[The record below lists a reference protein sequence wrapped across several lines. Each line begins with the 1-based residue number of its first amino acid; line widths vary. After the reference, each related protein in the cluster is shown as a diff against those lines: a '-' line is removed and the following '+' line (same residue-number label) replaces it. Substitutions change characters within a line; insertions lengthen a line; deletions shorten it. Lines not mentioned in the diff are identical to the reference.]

1 MRGFRMAIGPRGLAH
16 SRVVPGT
23 LAGCARSDRGRR
35 RHRPIAN
42 ASAARRKRPSAAGD
56 ATPNRWHHP
65 CNRTDSM
72 NATSMRFGL
81 DQFLREGDALII
93 VVEDDPDDRQA
104 EFGGRV
110 NLGAI

>member
-1 MRGFRMAIGPRGLAH
+1 
-16 SRVVPGT
+16 
-23 LAGCARSDRGRR
+23 
-35 RHRPIAN
+35 
-42 ASAARRKRPSAAGD
+42 
-56 ATPNRWHHP
+56 
-65 CNRTDSM
+65 M